1 MRRREGGHCVWEI
14 SRGDG
19 HAHTVLIDLWETL
32 SLPGRLQSHLFWQW
46 EGVSLKDA
54 TNLNLTNQFRRM
66 HRGTSLK
73 VELKSGGRIGTTMRI
88 MQPKSVTNV
97 RRIKHLRIQEQQGLR
112 SWSAYRG
119 GRFFFLKV
127 TGSSCTFLKPKE
139 EAHTKTTTHKKHTP
153 GIPLYSRRQI
163 VILIVA
169 IWRKWQYTGLNCD
182 IAYTHCRVRE
192 VAFRLGKKTNNTTSL

>member
-73 VELKSGGRIGTTMRI
+73 VELSGGRIGTTMRI

-119 GRFFFLKV
+119 GRFFSEGNRVFMHF
-127 TGSSCTFLKPKE
+127 S
-139 EAHTKTTTHKKHTP
+139 KTQGRSTHKNHYTQKTHSRHS
-153 GIPLYSRRQI
+153 PL
-163 VILIVA
+163 L
-169 IWRKWQYTGLNCD
+169 T
-182 IAYTHCRVRE
+182 
-192 VAFRLGKKTNNTTSL
+192 